1 MERNYYVLY
10 QKYKNKYLSLKY
22 KNSEINQNGGGS
34 DMCKHGMQ
42 KSQCKVCGGSEKKD
56 IFLFK
61 ADWCGHCKGFFP
73 SWNKLKEEHSSK
85 YNFITYDSEKNKEEI
100 KNWNIEGFPTI
111 IVKKGKD
118 AMEYVGPNEY
128 NSVLSFIE
136 NI

>member
-22 KNSEINQNGGGS
+22 KNNEINQT
-34 DMCKHGMQ
+34 
-42 KSQCKVCGGSEKKD
+42 GGSEIKKD
-56 IFLFK
+56 VFLFK
-61 ADWCGHCKGFFP
+61 ADWCGHCKGFLP
-73 SWNKLKEEHSSK
+73 SWKKLKEDYGSK
-85 YNFITYDSEKNKEEI
+85 YNFITYDSEKNKDEI